1 MNPLESILVT
11 TDFSDAANQALQ
23 RAALIAT
30 QHQARL
36 TLLHVVDPLTH
47 ITGFERP
54 EVYVREIVPAMRSAA
69 EGLLAKAREGVAA
82 AGVPVETALV
92 ESQGERVS
100 EIVVEQAR
108 AWPADLIVIGT
119 HGRRGVDRVLM
130 GSDAEQIARRAPV
143 PVLLVRLG

>member
-1 MNPLESILVT
+1 MYAKILVPIDGSAT
-11 TDFSDAANQALQ
+11 SERAL
-23 RAALIAT
+23 AEA
-30 QHQARL
+30 ARL
-36 TLLHVVDPLTH
+36 ARLCSATLRLLHVVDPLTH

-130 GSDAEQIARRAPV
+130 GSDAEQIARRSPV
-143 PVLLVRLG
+143 PVLLVRMK

>member
-1 MNPLESILVT
+1 MCARSCRRC
-11 TDFSDAANQALQ
+11 AA
-23 RAALIAT
+23 
-30 QHQARL
+30 
-36 TLLHVVDPLTH
+36 P
-47 ITGFERP
+47 P
-54 EVYVREIVPAMRSAA
+54 
-69 EGLLAKAREGVAA
+69 KACWRRRREGVAA